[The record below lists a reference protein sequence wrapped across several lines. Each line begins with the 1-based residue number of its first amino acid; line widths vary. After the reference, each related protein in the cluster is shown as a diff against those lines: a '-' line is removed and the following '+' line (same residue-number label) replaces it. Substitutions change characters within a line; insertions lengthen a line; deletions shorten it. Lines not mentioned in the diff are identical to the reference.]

1 MYMPSMIIRA
11 GDEAIFSPNMAQV
24 WPEAHGNPW
33 GFHGFWV
40 ARCVGPPKAG
50 ENPSRQA
57 GRRGSPGQPARRT
70 PNHARTAA
78 HIFLPDIHLEC
89 YQRHFP
95 WISGNK
101 NDLNGQKRGQISNQS
116 VLK

>member
-1 MYMPSMIIRA
+1 L
-11 GDEAIFSPNMAQV
+11 GFSRFL
-24 WPEAHGNPW
+24 G
-33 GFHGFWV
+33 G
-40 ARCVGPPKAG
+40 
-50 ENPSRQA
+50 SL
-57 GRRGSPGQPARRT
+57 RRGTQKPGRPQGGKPGGAAVWAGLVRWT
-70 PNHARTAA
+70 PNHALTAA

-116 VLK
+116 ALK